1 MNAAPQVL
9 LADEA
14 TPTKEQIWKVHV
26 KCQKESGLSRIAY
39 CRKHQLSYEQF
50 GYWERKY
57 RQKATSSK
65 LVPIHLNKP
74 TTMVPETICALS
86 LKNGHELKIYDK
98 ALLPL
103 LLSLL
108 R

>member
-1 MNAAPQVL
+1 MNEAPQIIS
-9 LADEA
+9 ADE
-14 TPTKEQIWKVHV
+14 TEPTKEQIWKEHV
-26 KCQKESGLSRIAY
+26 NRQKESGLSRIAY

-57 RQKATSSK
+57 QQKSISSK

-74 TTMVPETICALS
+74 TTMAPETVCALS

-103 LLSLL
+103 LLFLL